1 MTIRLRTTWL
11 IALTVAYFAIVAAV
25 GFWRSPVDAPIDGT
39 LAGWLFR
46 LHRLGVPLWVNYG
59 LIEFA
64 ANVVFF
70 IPIGLL
76 VALLLPLKR
85 WYVAIAIGVLT
96 SCTIELGQLLLLP
109 ARYASLGDIVA
120 NSLGAV
126 LGTAAA
132 VAGRLL
138 VSRTLLRQRLGR
150 IASRRD
156 LSPVNPARSAARPR
170 DRARSRA
177 RASKPRTR

>member
-1 MTIRLRTTWL
+1 MTIRRRTTWL
-11 IALTVAYFAIVAAV
+11 IALTVAYFVVVAAI

-39 LAGWLFR
+39 ISAWLFR
-46 LHRLGVPLWVNYG
+46 LHRLGVPLWVNYH

-76 VALLLPLKR
+76 VALLMPLKR
-85 WYVAIAIGVLT
+85 WYLAIAVGVLT

-109 ARYASLGDIVA
+109 ARYASWGDIAA
-120 NSLGAV
+120 NSFGAV
-126 LGTAAA
+126 LGTALA

-138 VSRTLLRQRLGR
+138 VARTRPG
-150 IASRRD
+150 I
-156 LSPVNPARSAARPR
+156 SPANPAI
-170 DRARSRA
+170 
-177 RASKPRTR
+177 